1 MLIPNINFIQKL
13 YESEIQNTELAL
25 ATESFSDEIQAII
38 EKVTNLKTKELS
50 DLVKKIKYDGDI
62 EKADQFN
69 SELGQK
75 LDTLIQTAT
84 DVKNEID
91 NNVVQLF
98 QGDDLQGAEDVEQNG
113 LGDLQDDLG
122 QGEEDFDEFNA
133 DEDMG
138 DEDISL
144 DDLDFGEV
152 EREKK

>member
-1 MLIPNINFIQKL
+1 MAITFIQKL

-25 ATESFSDEIQAII
+25 ATESFSDEIHKII

-84 DVKNEID
+84 EVKNEID

-98 QGDDLQGAEDVEQNG
+98 QGDNLQGDASMSQDQDLNDLEDDFG
-113 LGDLQDDLG
+113 GD
-122 QGEEDFDEFNA
+122 EDIDEFNA
-133 DEDMG
+133 DEDYG
-138 DEDISL
+138 DEDINLSE
-144 DDLDFGEV
+144 LDFGEV
-152 EREKK
+152 TREEK

>member
-1 MLIPNINFIQKL
+1 MAINFIQKL

-25 ATESFSDEIQAII
+25 ATESFSDEIQNII
-38 EKVTNLKTKELS
+38 EKVTNLKTKELA

-84 DVKNEID
+84 EVKNEID

-98 QGDDLQGAEDVEQNG
+98 QGDSLAGGQPDVEQNG

-133 DEDMG
+133 DEETG

-152 EREKK
+152 ERERK

>member
-1 MLIPNINFIQKL
+1 MAINFIQKL

-38 EKVTNLKTKELS
+38 EKVTNLKTKELA

-84 DVKNEID
+84 EVKNEID

>member
-1 MLIPNINFIQKL
+1 MAINFIQKL

-25 ATESFSDEIQAII
+25 ATESFSDEIQNII
-38 EKVTNLKTKELS
+38 EKVTNLKTKELA

-69 SELGQK
+69 AELGQK

-84 DVKNEID
+84 EVKNEID

-98 QGDDLQGAEDVEQNG
+98 QGDNLQGAEDVEQNG

-122 QGEEDFDEFNA
+122 QGDEGFDEFNA

-152 EREKK
+152 ERERK

>member
-1 MLIPNINFIQKL
+1 MAINFIQKL

-25 ATESFSDEIQAII
+25 ATESFSDEIQNII
-38 EKVTNLKTKELS
+38 EKVTNLKTKELA

-84 DVKNEID
+84 EVKNEID

-98 QGDDLQGAEDVEQNG
+98 QGNELAGEQPDVEQDG

-122 QGEEDFDEFNA
+122 QGEDDFDEFNA
-133 DEDMG
+133 DEETG

-152 EREKK
+152 ERERK

>member
-1 MLIPNINFIQKL
+1 MAINFIQKL

-84 DVKNEID
+84 EVKNEID

>member
-1 MLIPNINFIQKL
+1 MAINFIQKL

-25 ATESFSDEIQAII
+25 ATESFSDEIQSII
-38 EKVTNLKTKELS
+38 EKVTNLKTKELA

-69 SELGQK
+69 TELGQK

-84 DVKNEID
+84 EVKNEID

-98 QGDDLQGAEDVEQNG
+98 QGDSLSGATSAPAGDEG
-113 LGDLQDDLG
+113 LGDLGSDLG
-122 QGEEDFDEFNA
+122 QDEGFDEFSA

-152 EREKK
+152 SREKK

>member
-1 MLIPNINFIQKL
+1 MAINFIQKL

-25 ATESFSDEIQAII
+25 ATESFSDEIQNII

-84 DVKNEID
+84 EVKNEID

-98 QGDDLQGAEDVEQNG
+98 QGDNLQGDASMDAEQD
-113 LGDLQDDLG
+113 LGDIEDDFG
-122 QGEEDFDEFNA
+122 GDEDFDEFNA
-133 DEDMG
+133 DENYG
-138 DEDISL
+138 DEDVNL

-152 EREKK
+152 EREEK

>member
-1 MLIPNINFIQKL
+1 MAINFIQKL

-25 ATESFSDEIQAII
+25 ATESFSDEIQNII
-38 EKVTNLKTKELS
+38 EKVTNLKTKELA

-69 SELGQK
+69 AELGQK

-84 DVKNEID
+84 EVKNEID

-98 QGDDLQGAEDVEQNG
+98 QGDNLQGAEDVEQNG

-122 QGEEDFDEFNA
+122 QGDEGFDEFNA

>member
-1 MLIPNINFIQKL
+1 MAINFIQKL

-25 ATESFSDEIQAII
+25 ATESFSDEIQNII

-84 DVKNEID
+84 EVKNEID

-98 QGDDLQGAEDVEQNG
+98 QGDNLQGDASMGDEQD
-113 LGDLQDDLG
+113 LGDIEDDFG
-122 QGEEDFDEFNA
+122 GDEDFDEFNA
-133 DEDMG
+133 DENYG
-138 DEDISL
+138 DEDVNL

-152 EREKK
+152 EREEK

>member
-1 MLIPNINFIQKL
+1 MAINFIQKL

-25 ATESFSDEIQAII
+25 ATESFSDEIQNII
-38 EKVTNLKTKELS
+38 EKVTNLKTKELA

-69 SELGQK
+69 AELGQK

-84 DVKNEID
+84 EVKNEID

-98 QGDDLQGAEDVEQNG
+98 QGDSLQGAEAVEQNG

-122 QGEEDFDEFNA
+122 QGDEGFDEFNP
-133 DEDMG
+133 DENAG

>member
-1 MLIPNINFIQKL
+1 MAINFIQKL

-25 ATESFSDEIQAII
+25 ATESFSDEIQSII
-38 EKVTNLKTKELS
+38 EKVTNLKTKELA

-69 SELGQK
+69 TELGQK

-84 DVKNEID
+84 EVKNEID

-98 QGDDLQGAEDVEQNG
+98 QGDSLSGAEAAPAGDDG
-113 LGDLQDDLG
+113 LGDLGSDLG
-122 QGEEDFDEFNA
+122 QEEDFDEFNA

-152 EREKK
+152 SREKK

>member
-1 MLIPNINFIQKL
+1 MAINFIQKL

-25 ATESFSDEIQAII
+25 ATESFSDEIQNII

-69 SELGQK
+69 AELGQK

-84 DVKNEID
+84 EVKNEID

-98 QGDDLQGAEDVEQNG
+98 QGDNLQGDTSMGAEQD
-113 LGDLQDDLG
+113 LGDIEDDFG
-122 QGEEDFDEFNA
+122 GDEDFDEFNA
-133 DEDMG
+133 DENYG
-138 DEDISL
+138 DEDVNL

-152 EREKK
+152 EREEK

>member
-1 MLIPNINFIQKL
+1 MAINFIQKL

-84 DVKNEID
+84 EVKNEID

-98 QGDDLQGAEDVEQNG
+98 QGDNLQDAEDVEQNG

>member
-1 MLIPNINFIQKL
+1 MAINFIQKL

-25 ATESFSDEIQAII
+25 ATESFSDEIQNII

-69 SELGQK
+69 AELGQK

-84 DVKNEID
+84 EVKNEID

-98 QGDDLQGAEDVEQNG
+98 QGDSLAGGQPDVEQNG

-122 QGEEDFDEFNA
+122 QGEDDFDEFNA
-133 DEDMG
+133 DEETG

-152 EREKK
+152 ERERK

>member
-1 MLIPNINFIQKL
+1 MAITFIQKL

-25 ATESFSDEIQAII
+25 ATESFSDEIQNII

-98 QGDDLQGAEDVEQNG
+98 QGDELQGAEDVEQNG

>member
-1 MLIPNINFIQKL
+1 MAINFIQKL

-25 ATESFSDEIQAII
+25 ATESFSDEIQNII
-38 EKVTNLKTKELS
+38 EKVTNLKTKELA

-84 DVKNEID
+84 EVKNEID

-98 QGDDLQGAEDVEQNG
+98 QGNELAGGQPDVEQDG

-122 QGEEDFDEFNA
+122 QGEDDFDEFNA
-133 DEDMG
+133 DEETG

-152 EREKK
+152 ERERK

>member
-1 MLIPNINFIQKL
+1 MAITFIQKL

-25 ATESFSDEIQAII
+25 ATESFSDEIQNII

-84 DVKNEID
+84 EVKNEID

-98 QGDDLQGAEDVEQNG
+98 QGDNLQGDASMSQDQDLNDLEDDFG
-113 LGDLQDDLG
+113 GD
-122 QGEEDFDEFNA
+122 EDIAEFNA
-133 DEDMG
+133 DEDYG
-138 DEDISL
+138 DEDINLS
-144 DDLDFGEV
+144 DLDFGEV
-152 EREKK
+152 TREEK

>member
-1 MLIPNINFIQKL
+1 MAINFIQKL

-38 EKVTNLKTKELS
+38 EKVTNLKTKELA

-84 DVKNEID
+84 EVKNEID

-98 QGDDLQGAEDVEQNG
+98 QGDNLQGAEDVEQNG

>member
-1 MLIPNINFIQKL
+1 MAINFIQKL

-25 ATESFSDEIQAII
+25 ATESFSDEIQNII
-38 EKVTNLKTKELS
+38 EKVTNLKTKELA

-69 SELGQK
+69 AELGQK

-84 DVKNEID
+84 EVKNEID

-98 QGDDLQGAEDVEQNG
+98 QGDNLQDAEAVEQNG

-122 QGEEDFDEFNA
+122 QGDEGFDEFNA

>member
-1 MLIPNINFIQKL
+1 MAINFIQKL

-38 EKVTNLKTKELS
+38 EKVTNLKTKELA

-62 EKADQFN
+62 DKADQFN

-152 EREKK
+152 TREEK

>member
-1 MLIPNINFIQKL
+1 MAINFIQKL

-25 ATESFSDEIQAII
+25 ATESFSDEIQNII

-69 SELGQK
+69 AELGQK

-84 DVKNEID
+84 EVKNEID

-98 QGDDLQGAEDVEQNG
+98 QGDNLQGDASMGAEQD
-113 LGDLQDDLG
+113 LGDIEDDFG
-122 QGEEDFDEFNA
+122 GDEDFDEFNA
-133 DEDMG
+133 DENYG
-138 DEDISL
+138 DEDVNL

-152 EREKK
+152 EREAK

>member
-1 MLIPNINFIQKL
+1 MAINFIQKL

-25 ATESFSDEIQAII
+25 ATESFSDEIQNII
-38 EKVTNLKTKELS
+38 EKVTNLKTKELA

-69 SELGQK
+69 AELGQK

-84 DVKNEID
+84 EVKNEID

-98 QGDDLQGAEDVEQNG
+98 QGNELAGGQPDVEQNG

-122 QGEEDFDEFNA
+122 QGDEDFDEFNA
-133 DEDMG
+133 DEETG

-152 EREKK
+152 ERERK

>member
-1 MLIPNINFIQKL
+1 MAINFIQKL

-25 ATESFSDEIQAII
+25 ATESFSDEIQNII
-38 EKVTNLKTKELS
+38 EKVTNLKTKELA

-84 DVKNEID
+84 EVKNEID

-98 QGDDLQGAEDVEQNG
+98 QGDNLQGAEDVEQNG

>member
-1 MLIPNINFIQKL
+1 M
-13 YESEIQNTELAL
+13 
-25 ATESFSDEIQAII
+25 
-38 EKVTNLKTKELS
+38 
-50 DLVKKIKYDGDI
+50 VKKIKYYVDI
-62 EKADQFN
+62 EKAAQFN

>member
-1 MLIPNINFIQKL
+1 MAINFIQKL

>member
-1 MLIPNINFIQKL
+1 MAINFIQKL

-25 ATESFSDEIQAII
+25 ATESFSDEIQNII

-69 SELGQK
+69 AELGQK

-84 DVKNEID
+84 EVKNEID

-98 QGDDLQGAEDVEQNG
+98 QGDSLAGGQPDVEQDG

-122 QGEEDFDEFNA
+122 QGEDDFDEFNA
-133 DEDMG
+133 DEETG

-152 EREKK
+152 ERERK

>member
-1 MLIPNINFIQKL
+1 M
-13 YESEIQNTELAL
+13 
-25 ATESFSDEIQAII
+25 ATESFSDEIQNII
-38 EKVTNLKTKELS
+38 EKVTNLKTKELA

-84 DVKNEID
+84 EVKNEID

-98 QGDDLQGAEDVEQNG
+98 QGNELAGGQPDVEQNG

-122 QGEEDFDEFNA
+122 QGEDDFDEFNA
-133 DEDMG
+133 DEETG

-152 EREKK
+152 ERERK

>member
-1 MLIPNINFIQKL
+1 MAINFIQKL

-38 EKVTNLKTKELS
+38 EKVTNLKTKELA

>member
-1 MLIPNINFIQKL
+1 MAITFIQKL

-25 ATESFSDEIQAII
+25 ATESFSDEIQNII

-62 EKADQFN
+62 EKANQFN

-84 DVKNEID
+84 EVKNEID

-98 QGDDLQGAEDVEQNG
+98 QGDNLQGDASMSQDQDLNDLEDDFG
-113 LGDLQDDLG
+113 GD
-122 QGEEDFDEFNA
+122 EDIDEFNA
-133 DEDMG
+133 DEDYG
-138 DEDISL
+138 DEDINLS
-144 DDLDFGEV
+144 DLDFGEV
-152 EREKK
+152 TREEK

>member
-1 MLIPNINFIQKL
+1 MAINFIQKL

-25 ATESFSDEIQAII
+25 ATESFSDEIQSII
-38 EKVTNLKTKELS
+38 EKVTSLKTKELA
-50 DLVKKIKYDGDI
+50 DFVKKIKYDGDI